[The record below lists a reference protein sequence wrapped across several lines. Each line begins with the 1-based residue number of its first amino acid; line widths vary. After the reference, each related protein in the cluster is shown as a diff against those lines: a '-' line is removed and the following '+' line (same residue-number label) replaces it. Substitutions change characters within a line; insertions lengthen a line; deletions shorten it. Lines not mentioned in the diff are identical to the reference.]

1 MPWDKL
7 SFELVTSPLKKKYK
21 HHSKVL
27 IVGLEDEEEK
37 THFKKMDGGDDKE
50 LQVSTT

>member
-27 IVGLEDEEEK
+27 IVRLEAEEEN
-37 THFKKMDGGDDKE
+37 THLKEMDGGDDEK